1 MLGIYESPQLSNEN
15 IFGAKTYKEI
25 ISTLSSFAFDISN
38 KFQVPA
44 MIKPVIKPMKVA
56 TIIRALFT
64 RLSVIIEDQ
73 PLARKRVTTF
83 LPNTN
88 K

>member
-1 MLGIYESPQLSNEN
+1 MLGVYESPQLSIEN
-15 IFGAKTYKEI
+15 IFSATTYKEI
-25 ISTLSSFAFDISN
+25 ISTVSSFEFDISN